1 MGKMGKLIVIDGLDG
16 SGKNTQAKLLYQTLC
31 EEGKRCRLVSFP
43 DYESPACA
51 PVKMYLSGAFG
62 ADPES
67 VNSYASSTF
76 FAVDRFASFRLDW
89 KKDYDEGAIIIA
101 NRYTTANAIHQ
112 LTKLP
117 CEEHEAFLNWLYD
130 CEFCKLGLPAPDLTL
145 LLRVPVEKSL
155 ELIDVRGEKKD
166 IHENR
171 DHLKKAALAAEKCT
185 KAWGWETLSCV
196 NETDAESSL
205 PIAINVAFAISSRES
220 SALPIS

>member
-1 MGKMGKLIVIDGLDG
+1 MGKLIVIDGLDG
-16 SGKNTQAKLLYQTLC
+16 SGKNTQATLLYNTLC
-31 EEGKRCRLVSFP
+31 EEGVRCRLVSFP
-43 DYESPACA
+43 DYESPACQ

-62 ADPES
+62 SDPEA

-89 KKDYDEGAIIIA
+89 KKDYEEGAVIIA

-117 CEEHEAFLNWLYD
+117 EEEHEAFLDWLYD
-130 CEFCKLGLPAPDLTL
+130 FEFQKLGLPVPDLTL

-155 ELIDVRGEKKD
+155 ELIDVRGAEKD

-171 DHLKKAALAAEKCT
+171 EHLQKAARAASTCAEK
-185 KAWGWETLSCV
+185 WHWQVLDCV
-196 NETDAESSL
+196 ENGKMKSIEEIGRSVRS
-205 PIAINVAFAISSRES
+205 VA
-220 SALPIS
+220 SAVVGEKK